1 MPTIVS
7 SPHLDY
13 ADEVRLTRFHLV
25 LVVGI
30 ALAQI
35 LDGYDFQIT
44 SYALPGF
51 SKEFGLNPG
60 QAGSVAAAGNFGLL
74 IGAIVFSQLADRF
87 GRKPIFQLV
96 LFSYALGS
104 LLSGLAPNYQF
115 LVGARFLAG
124 LGIGAEFPVAFA
136 LLAEL
141 TPRKWRSK
149 FIPLGP
155 IMYGIG
161 FIVAGLTSIFLLQAS
176 SGAAW
181 RNGYLLGV
189 IPALLIIY
197 VRTQL
202 PESVRFLVQK
212 GRLDEATRVVQR
224 IARSAGEVFEAP
236 AGAHVTVTEQARVP
250 MRPYRSA
257 IIMLGGLIALRSLS
271 DYGVGAFL
279 PQIFASQGY
288 ALLLAFTYTLIISGI
303 QPLAQLFGGWFQ
315 DRVTERRTALWVT
328 LWVGALL
335 NLSFALTIY
344 FGGPIQLAVAFQVL
358 ATLIGG
364 AYVAIYYT
372 LGTELFPTAIR
383 SAAVGWET
391 AIGRTGAV
399 IGPLLLGTLA
409 ATGLPFATILTFWY
423 IPAFLAGLIP
433 FLGLH
438 GRTRDRS
445 LEATAQAVVESR
457 AEAVSPVASTIA
469 PAGGR

>member
-1 MPTIVS
+1 MPSIVS

-13 ADEVRLTRFHLV
+13 VDEVRLTRFHWV
-25 LVVGI
+25 LLLGV

-51 SKEFGLNPG
+51 SKEFGLDPG
-60 QAGSVAAAGNFGLL
+60 QAGAVAAAGNFGLL
-74 IGAIVFSQLADRF
+74 IGAIVFSQVADRF
-87 GRKPIFQLV
+87 GRKPIFQVV
-96 LFSYALGS
+96 LLCYALGS
-104 LLSGLAPNYQF
+104 LLSGLAPNYAV
-115 LVGARFLAG
+115 LVSARFLAG

-155 IMYGIG
+155 IMYGVG
-161 FIVAGLTSIFLLQAS
+161 FIVAGLSSIFIILPYS
-176 SGAAW
+176 W
-181 RNGYLLGV
+181 RWGFLLGV
-189 IPALLIIY
+189 LPALMILY
-197 VRTQL
+197 VRAFL
-202 PESVRFLVQK
+202 PESVRFLVEK
-212 GRLDEATRVVQR
+212 SRLDEATRVVQR
-224 IARSAGEVFEAP
+224 IARSAGEVFSVP
-236 AGAHVTVTEQARVP
+236 AGSQVTVREQVRVP
-250 MRPYRSA
+250 MRPYMTA
-257 IIMLGGLIALRSLS
+257 VLLLGAMIALRSIS

-279 PQIFASQGY
+279 PTIFASQGY
-288 ALLLAFTYTLIISGI
+288 ELLRAFAYTLIITGI

-315 DRVTERRTALWVT
+315 DRVKERRTALWVT

-335 NLSFALTIY
+335 NLGFALTIF
-344 FGGPIQLAVAFQVL
+344 FGGPINLAVGFQVL

-372 LGTELFPTAIR
+372 LGTELFPTSIR

-399 IGPLLLGTLA
+399 IGPLLLGLVA
-409 ATGLPFATILTFWY
+409 STGLPFGTILTFWY
-423 IPAFLAGLIP
+423 VPAFLAGLIP
-433 FLGLH
+433 FLGLR
-438 GRTRDRS
+438 GQTRNRS
-445 LEATAQAVVESR
+445 LEATAQVVAEPAAGRSAVAQDV
-457 AEAVSPVASTIA
+457 I

>member
-13 ADEVRLTRFHLV
+13 VDEVRLTRFHLV
-25 LVVGI
+25 LVAGI

-51 SKEFGLNPG
+51 TKEFGLNPG

-87 GRKPIFQLV
+87 GRKPIFQMV
-96 LFSYALGS
+96 LLSYAAGS
-104 LLSGLAPNYQF
+104 LLSGLAPTYQV
-115 LVGARFLAG
+115 LVGARFVAG

-161 FIVAGLTSIFLLQAS
+161 FIVAGVMAIYFLQSAS
-176 SGAAW
+176 SATAW
-181 RNGYLLGV
+181 RYGYLLGV
-189 IPALLIIY
+189 LPALMIVY
-197 VRTQL
+197 VRTLL

-224 IARSAGEVFEAP
+224 IARSAGEIFALP
-236 AGAHVTVTEQARVP
+236 ADAQVTVTEEARVP

-257 IIMLGGLIALRSLS
+257 ILMLGGLIALRSIS

-288 ALLLAFTYTLIISGI
+288 ALLLAFTYTLLISGI

-328 LWVGALL
+328 LWIGALF
-335 NLSFALTIY
+335 NLAFALTIY
-344 FGGPIQLAVAFQVL
+344 FNGPIQVAVGFQIL

-372 LGTELFPTAIR
+372 LGTELFP
-383 SAAVGWET
+383 
-391 AIGRTGAV
+391 
-399 IGPLLLGTLA
+399 
-409 ATGLPFATILTFWY
+409 
-423 IPAFLAGLIP
+423 
-433 FLGLH
+433 
-438 GRTRDRS
+438 
-445 LEATAQAVVESR
+445 
-457 AEAVSPVASTIA
+457 
-469 PAGGR
+469 

>member
-7 SPHLDY
+7 SKHLDY
-13 ADEVRLTRFHLV
+13 VDEVRLTRFHWV
-25 LVVGI
+25 LLLGI
-30 ALAQI
+30 TLAQI

-51 SKEFGLNPG
+51 TKEFGINAG
-60 QAGSVAAAGNFGLL
+60 EAGSVAAAGNFGLL

-87 GRKPIFQLV
+87 GRKPVFQVV
-96 LFSYALGS
+96 LLSYALGS
-104 LLSGLAPNYQF
+104 LLSGLAPSYPM

-141 TPRKWRSK
+141 TPRKWRSM

-155 IMYGIG
+155 IFYGVG
-161 FIVAGLTSIFLLQAS
+161 FILAGLTSIFVILPFT
-176 SGAAW
+176 W
-181 RNGYLLGV
+181 RYGFLLGV
-189 IPALLIIY
+189 LPALMIIY
-197 VRTQL
+197 VRLFL

-224 IARSAGEVFEAP
+224 IARSAGEVF
-236 AGAHVTVTEQARVP
+236 TVPPDGQVVVQEQARVP

-257 IIMLGGLIALRSLS
+257 IFMLGGLIALRSIS

-288 ALLLAFTYTLIISGI
+288 ELLRAFTYTLLISGI

-315 DRVTERRTALWVT
+315 DRVTQRRTALWAT
-328 LWVGALL
+328 LWAGAVL
-335 NLSFALTIY
+335 NLSFALTI
-344 FGGPIQLAVAFQVL
+344 FFKGPVELAVAFQVL

-364 AYVAIYYT
+364 GYVAIYYT
-372 LGTELFPTAIR
+372 LGTELFPTSIR

-399 IGPLLLGTLA
+399 VGPLLLGFIA
-409 ATGLPFATILTFWY
+409 ATGLPFGTILTFWY
-423 IPAFLAGLIP
+423 VPAFLAGLIP
-433 FLGLH
+433 FLGLR
-438 GRTRDRS
+438 GQTRNRS
-445 LEATAQAVVESR
+445 LEATAQVVVEPAGAGS
-457 AEAVSPVASTIA
+457 ASSVAPGVA

>member
-1 MPTIVS
+1 
-7 SPHLDY
+7 
-13 ADEVRLTRFHLV
+13 
-25 LVVGI
+25 
-30 ALAQI
+30 
-35 LDGYDFQIT
+35 
-44 SYALPGF
+44 
-51 SKEFGLNPG
+51 
-60 QAGSVAAAGNFGLL
+60 
-74 IGAIVFSQLADRF
+74 
-87 GRKPIFQLV
+87 
-96 LFSYALGS
+96 
-104 LLSGLAPNYQF
+104 
-115 LVGARFLAG
+115 
-124 LGIGAEFPVAFA
+124 
-136 LLAEL
+136 
-141 TPRKWRSK
+141 
-149 FIPLGP
+149 
-155 IMYGIG
+155 
-161 FIVAGLTSIFLLQAS
+161 
-176 SGAAW
+176 
-181 RNGYLLGV
+181 
-189 IPALLIIY
+189 
-197 VRTQL
+197 
-202 PESVRFLVQK
+202 
-212 GRLDEATRVVQR
+212 VQR
-224 IARSAGEVFEAP
+224 IARSAGDVFDVP
-236 AGAHVTVTEQARVP
+236 AGAQVTVTEQARVP

-335 NLSFALTIY
+335 NLCFALTI
-344 FGGPIQLAVAFQVL
+344 FFNGPIQLAVGFQVL

-372 LGTELFPTAIR
+372 LGTELFPTSIR

-409 ATGLPFATILTFWY
+409 ASGLPFGTILTFWY

-457 AEAVSPVASTIA
+457 AEAASPATPTTA

>member
-13 ADEVRLTRFHLV
+13 VDEVRLTRFHWV
-25 LVVGI
+25 LLFGV

-51 SKEFGLNPG
+51 SKEFGLAPS
-60 QAGSVAAAGNFGLL
+60 QAGAVAATGNFGLL
-74 IGAIVFSQLADRF
+74 IGAIAFSQIADRF
-87 GRKPIFQLV
+87 GRKPVFQIV
-96 LFSYALGS
+96 LLLYAFGS
-104 LLSGLAPNYQF
+104 LLSGLAPSYEV
-115 LVGARFLAG
+115 LLPARFIAG

-141 TPRKWRSK
+141 TPRRWRSK

-161 FIVAGLTSIFLLQAS
+161 FIVAGLASIFIILPTS
-176 SGAAW
+176 W
-181 RNGYLLGV
+181 RWGFLLGV
-189 IPALLIIY
+189 LPALLILY
-197 VRTQL
+197 VRAYL

-212 GRLDEATRVVQR
+212 GRLDDATRVVQQ
-224 IARSAGEVFEAP
+224 IARSADDVFSLP
-236 AGAHVTVTEQARVP
+236 AGGQVTVQEQARVP
-250 MRPYRSA
+250 LRPYLAA
-257 IIMLGGLIALRSLS
+257 IVMLGAMIALRSIS

-279 PQIFASQGY
+279 PTIFASQGY
-288 ALLLAFTYTLIISGI
+288 ALLQAFTYTLLISGI
-303 QPLAQLFGGWFQ
+303 QPLAQLFGGWYQ
-315 DRVTERRTALWVT
+315 DRVRERRTALWVT
-328 LWVGALL
+328 LWIGALL

-344 FGGPIQLAVAFQVL
+344 FKGPIELAVAFQVL

-372 LGTELFPTAIR
+372 LGTELFPTPIR

-399 IGPLLLGTLA
+399 IGPLLLGFIA
-409 ATGLPFATILTFWY
+409 STGLPFGTILTFWY

-433 FLGLH
+433 FLGLR
-438 GRTRDRS
+438 GQTRNRS
-445 LEATAQAVVESR
+445 LEATSQVV
-457 AEAVSPVASTIA
+457 AEPADSGQPVTTGVA